1 MVGQR
6 IGIRRAL
13 PSETLLPPAMVHAV
27 EAKTGQPRRSTEP
40 PGIPNAVADSGEQR
54 PEELTDDPIDLRE
67 VRRVV
72 ER

>member
-1 MVGQR
+1 
-6 IGIRRAL
+6 
-13 PSETLLPPAMVHAV
+13 MVHAV